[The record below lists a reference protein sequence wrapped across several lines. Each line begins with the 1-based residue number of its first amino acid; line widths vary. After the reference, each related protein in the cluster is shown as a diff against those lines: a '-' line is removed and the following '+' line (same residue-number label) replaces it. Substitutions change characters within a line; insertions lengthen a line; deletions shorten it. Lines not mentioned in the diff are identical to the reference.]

1 MGTSSAII
9 DAVLGEKECTKVS
22 IKTCAT
28 DLYNVEGKVG
38 LRVIAA
44 KLIYYV
50 FDIVCH
56 IARRYKAISS
66 HSKEDMVW
74 RPQLPRNN
82 ASSC

>member
-1 MGTSSAII
+1 MYFVRLLLDSRVVDVPMASNATFVILSS
-9 DAVLGEKECTKVS
+9 LKPLLFKS
-22 IKTCAT
+22 
-28 DLYNVEGKVG
+28 LNN
-38 LRVIAA
+38 IAA